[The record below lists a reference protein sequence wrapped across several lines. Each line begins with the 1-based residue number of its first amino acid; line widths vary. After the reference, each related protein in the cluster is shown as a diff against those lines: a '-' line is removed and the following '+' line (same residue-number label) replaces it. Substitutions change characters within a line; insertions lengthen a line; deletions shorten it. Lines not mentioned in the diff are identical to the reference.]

1 MQPSLRVAVRPFPA
15 HREVEPRDLGKV
27 LDHRPRDWQGESDE
41 RTCSTGRAE
50 RTAGGSS
57 LVCLPLKTEEELQTI
72 LSEGSTPRREWR
84 ACRNCGRQIYSY
96 HSICGE
102 CRRQRRPDEGG
113 E

>member
-1 MQPSLRVAVRPFPA
+1 M
-15 HREVEPRDLGKV
+15 
-27 LDHRPRDWQGESDE
+27 
-41 RTCSTGRAE
+41 
-50 RTAGGSS
+50 
-57 LVCLPLKTEEELQTI
+57 CLPLKTEEELQTI

-113 E
+113 EPLPMTFSNKKGGGLEPKSAHPPNGTKLKTEILYALLQAAKLDRRLERRQKLDI